1 MFRNY
6 RTRAVQK
13 LIETLKTPEQF
24 SMIVSLLKPGIV
36 ILMKNI
42 NGNHVAQHCL
52 QFLVSEYIEVRGLL
66 CGFAFAN
73 IFVMK

>member
-1 MFRNY
+1 MVSNY

-24 SMIVSLLKPGIV
+24 SMIVSLLKTGIV
-36 ILMKNI
+36 ILMKNV

-52 QFLVSEYIEVRGLL
+52 QYLMPDYIGVSDILPSSV
-66 CGFAFAN
+66 FQ
-73 IFVMK
+73 II